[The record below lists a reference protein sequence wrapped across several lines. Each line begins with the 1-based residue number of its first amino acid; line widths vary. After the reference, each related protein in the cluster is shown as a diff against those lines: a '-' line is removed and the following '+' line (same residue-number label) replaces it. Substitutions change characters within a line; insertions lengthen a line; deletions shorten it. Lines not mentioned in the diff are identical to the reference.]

1 MKVKRKIFAA
11 MIVALV
17 LALLLSVGAM
27 AESAPVEEAE
37 DNEVSESEVYNPA
50 EEIYLFATE
59 NAEKIFSAL
68 ALIGSL
74 IVAFAYR
81 RGLLPLIEKGLS
93 ALADAVGSIKKK
105 TDEGGEQVKR
115 LESLIEGRLALAEE
129 ALSEIGERLSGMQ
142 TEVQNAAERAPN
154 AEELHR
160 LLSEEVELLYSIF
173 MSSSLPAYQKDEV
186 ERRISGMRK
195 ELAEDEGEE
204 A

>member
-17 LALLLSVGAM
+17 LSLLLSVGAM

-115 LESLIEGRLALAEE
+115 LESLIEGRLAHAEE